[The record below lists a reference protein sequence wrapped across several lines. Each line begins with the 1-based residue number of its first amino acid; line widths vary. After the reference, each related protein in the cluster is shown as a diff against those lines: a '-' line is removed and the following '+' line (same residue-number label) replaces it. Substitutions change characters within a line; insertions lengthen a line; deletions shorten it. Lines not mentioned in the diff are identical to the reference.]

1 MQEIKITE
9 EGLLFCEKIIIKWTD
24 IVNWRKSDEKII
36 FFEKGMLGRILYC
49 PVENMGRR
57 EEFNK
62 DVENYFIIY
71 LTNGKIIRCENF
83 KLKNLN
89 NKILNKKDAEEELVR
104 ILEKKVS
111 HRIKCLTRIDKMG
124 AYSIILSILLIIFV
138 DVFFFLLNIFGGIFI
153 MYLVFFFIMLHSLF
167 FFGDLGKS
175 MRKICINRNKKEKN

>member
-83 KLKNLN
+83 KLKNLD

-124 AYSIILSILLIIFV
+124 AYSIILSILLTFLWDVLFYLDFSNVINFV
-138 DVFFFLLNIFGGIFI
+138 FSDGFFLMYFIFLFI
-153 MYLVFFFIMLHSLF
+153 GFHILF
-167 FFGDLGKS
+167 FVGD
-175 MRKICINRNKKEKN
+175 